1 MAYAEAIS
9 KLEPSPF
16 LFAMIG
22 CIIKYLALRK
32 DIDSIDKFK
41 VLHVFY
47 FLHVYNARFTEYNF
61 CIYIDKH

>member
-41 VLHVFY
+41 VSHVFY
-47 FLHVYNARFTEYNF
+47 LPAYNAKFTEYNS
-61 CIYIDKH
+61 CIYIETLR